1 MARSQLTV
9 TEIARAG
16 VSPIAQLV
24 ADATNK
30 HYFTGNSGQE
40 FVEIEN
46 SSGGSLTVTFKVG
59 PGVSADGLVIE
70 DYSVGVNPGTIIA
83 GPFRKNTF
91 NQNANG
97 DVFIDPSASGSGLRF
112 RAYRLTRTA

>member
-1 MARSQLTV
+1 MSRSLLTV
-9 TEIARAG
+9 TDLARAG

-30 HYFTGNSGQE
+30 HYFTGNTGQE
-40 FVEIEN
+40 YVEIEN
-46 SSGGSLTVTFKVG
+46 SSGGSVDVTFKVG
-59 PGVSADGLVIE
+59 PGVSADGLTIDDLVI
-70 DYSVGVNPGTIIA
+70 GVNPGTVLA

-91 NQNANG
+91 NQNVAG
-97 DVFIDPSASGSGLRF
+97 DVWIDPSVSGSGLRF